1 MDFLTSVF
9 ARRAAAGI
17 LLSVFAVLTVPMAR
31 AATPPPGPAVSAM
44 DTTPCD
50 RACLRQI
57 AERYLQAMLAH
68 DPTQAPLAKNA
79 RYTENGV
86 ELYLP
91 DGLWRT
97 LDKVGAYRLTVADP
111 EDRSIGFLAKGRE
124 NGAPVLIGTRLRVI
138 AHQITEMESVV
149 GRLSST
155 TGGSAFGTPKDAGID
170 GEPRK
175 AFLTDLPGASRL
187 NAAQLG
193 AIVNGYFTGLEGNRG
208 EKPPAF
214 ATDCHRLENE
224 TPTTNNPVA
233 PGAEPSSANFPCA
246 KAFGLGYYR
255 EDTRLRNRRIL
266 AVDTE
271 RGLVYAAV
279 FFDHDATVRGY
290 QLKDGRDFKVRN
302 TGPWTWMI
310 HEIFEI
316 NAAGKISQVEA
327 VLLAVPYG
335 MRPGWVTGAHLPSP
349 QAKLDHFREY

>member
-1 MDFLTSVF
+1 MNIL
-9 ARRAAAGI
+9 RRPAGHAAVGMLVA
-17 LLSVFAVLTVPMAR
+17 LSSAMGL
-31 AATPPPGPAVSAM
+31 PAVAAPPSTASSAPIGA
-44 DTTPCD
+44 DTSPCD
-50 RACLRQI
+50 RACLRAI

-68 DPTQAPLAKNA
+68 DPARAPLAHNA

-97 LDKVGAYRLTVADP
+97 LDKLGNYRLTVADP
-111 EDRSIGFLAKGRE
+111 EDRSIGFLAKGLE
-124 NGAPVLIGTRLRVI
+124 NGAPVLIGTRLRI
-138 AHQITEMESVV
+138 IDHQITEMESVV
-149 GRLSST
+149 GRLSAT

-175 AFLTDLPGASRL
+175 AFLTDLPVTARRS
-187 NAAQLG
+187 AAQL
-193 AIVNGYFTGLEGNRG
+193 ADIVNGYFTGLEGNRG

-214 ATDCHRLENE
+214 AEDCHRLENE

-233 PGAEPSSANFPCA
+233 EGSQPGAANFPCA

-266 AVDTE
+266 AVDTQ
-271 RGLVYAAV
+271 RGLVYAGV
-279 FFDHDATVRGY
+279 FFDHDATVRDY
-290 QLKDGRDFKVRN
+290 QLKDGREFKVRN

-310 HEIFEI
+310 QELFEI

-327 VLLAVPYG
+327 VLLSVPYG
-335 MRPGWVTGAHLPSP
+335 MRPGWVTGSHLPSP